1 MVAASSEYLVL
12 LLQKPTFNQGQ
23 DYETKLILVNTGHK
37 ALPASDKISL
47 CQLTHLRWS
56 YSAIGMCFWKFAP
69 RPSAAL
75 GNVLHFCSP
84 DYSGTR
90 LSQSGVLHS
99 RCGNPRRVIS
109 PMKSFPLLNR
119 FAFCF
124 YPLVDRETLLSREA
138 AQGHQ
143 WPGKICLPH
152 FSFLDLPVEPQFMVM
167 EYLLSSNGIH
177 SCLHSQAS
185 GTTFSAVGTCSTS
198 TSICFC

>member
-12 LLQKPTFNQGQ
+12 LLQKPTFNQWQ

-69 RPSAAL
+69 RPSAVL

-99 RCGNPRRVIS
+99 RCGEFLAQWSHSLCWTGLRSAFIPWLIERPCYQEKLHKVI
-109 PMKSFPLLNR
+109 NGRER
-119 FAFCF
+119 FV
-124 YPLVDRETLLSREA
+124 YPILVS
-138 AQGHQ
+138 
-143 WPGKICLPH
+143 
-152 FSFLDLPVEPQFMVM
+152 
-167 EYLLSSNGIH
+167 
-177 SCLHSQAS
+177 
-185 GTTFSAVGTCSTS
+185 
-198 TSICFC
+198 